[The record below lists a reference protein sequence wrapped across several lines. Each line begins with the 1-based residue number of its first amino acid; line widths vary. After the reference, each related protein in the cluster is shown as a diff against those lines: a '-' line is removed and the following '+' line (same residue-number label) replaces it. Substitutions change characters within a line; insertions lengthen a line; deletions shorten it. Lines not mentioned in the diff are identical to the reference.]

1 MRIPIVDEN
10 DEIIKYIER
19 KDRTATDT
27 CRITCVLVFNSKG
40 EFLIAQRQFTKPLDP
55 GKWGPSVAGTVEEG
69 ETYDTNA
76 IKELEEEIGVKDTQI
91 TFFNKHYYKTYNA
104 QRFTSVY
111 IAHVDK
117 RAEDFVIQQDEVAE
131 VRWISIDD
139 LSSWYTK
146 SPEDFIPSFSNTL
159 ERVKEY
165 ANQN

>member
-10 DEIIKYIER
+10 DEIIKYIDR

-40 EFLIAQRQFTKPLDP
+40 EFLIAQRQFTKSLDP

-69 ETYDTNA
+69 ETYDSNA
-76 IKELEEEIGVKDTQI
+76 VKELEEEIGVTGVPV
-91 TFFNKHYYKTYNA
+91 TFFKKYYYKTFNA

-111 IAHVDK
+111 IALVDK
-117 RAEDFVIQQDEVAE
+117 PAEDFVIQVDEVVE

-139 LSSWYTK
+139 LSAWYAK
-146 SPEDFIPSFSNTL
+146 SPEDFIPSFNNTL
-159 ERVKEY
+159 ERIKEY
-165 ANQN
+165 AN